1 MSSKRHM
8 DEPTDF
14 QLGPA
19 QPLTDRRLPRPSDY
33 HGECS
38 QSVVPMRRR
47 KVLFDDGVRIG
58 SKDR

>member
-1 MSSKRHM
+1 MKQRHM

-19 QPLTDRRLPRPSDY
+19 QPIMERDY
-33 HGECS
+33 GRKSNYNGECS